1 MAYHAIGIAVFLP
14 LLGFLLNGLF
24 GWKIKNERIS
34 GIIGSST
41 VGIAFLIAAT
51 TFVQMLGAPAEE
63 RAQFVM
69 LIPWI
74 HAGALSVNIGYQVDH
89 A

>member
-41 VGIAFLIAAT
+41 VGIAFLIAGTVYYAIRRK
-51 TFVQMLGAPAEE
+51 VKREYGKN
-63 RAQFVM
+63 RV
-69 LIPWI
+69 
-74 HAGALSVNIGYQVDH
+74 
-89 A
+89 